1 MPKVKKLKIRN
12 KTPVSQKKSKDDG
25 SPIEARAVS
34 ASRATEETKS
44 QINEPNDD
52 IQLPDVSADGGV
64 SDISNLG
71 KQKKGKKDAMAVAP
85 FNSKIR
91 ETRDKT
97 MYRDN
102 WNYFVGD
109 NDFKTDMFLRF
120 QEKHT
125 KY

>member
-12 KTPVSQKKSKDDG
+12 KTPVSSKKSKDDG
-25 SPIEARAVS
+25 SPIGVRAAS
-34 ASRATEETKS
+34 ANRATVEESKD
-44 QINEPNDD
+44 NLGAPNDD
-52 IQLPDVSADGGV
+52 SALPDVSADGGV

-71 KQKKGKKDAMAVAP
+71 TKKKGKKDSLALSP

-91 ETRDKT
+91 EARDKT

-109 NDFKTDMFLRF
+109 NDFKTDFFLRF
-120 QEKHT
+120 
-125 KY
+125 